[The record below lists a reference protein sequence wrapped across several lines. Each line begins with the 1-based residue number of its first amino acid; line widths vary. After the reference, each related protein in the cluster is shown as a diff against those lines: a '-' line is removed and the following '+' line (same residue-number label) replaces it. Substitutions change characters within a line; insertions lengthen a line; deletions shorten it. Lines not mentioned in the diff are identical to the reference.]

1 MNLSKNYRSDKAM
14 IWKIIKTAMIRSDIG
29 SIVELAQVTGIKP
42 ATLTQTRRRNPRSF
56 RLYELA
62 QIDKVVRFTSEEW
75 MQIREAMA

>member
-1 MNLSKNYRSDKAM
+1 M

-75 MQIREAMA
+75 LQIREAMA

>member
-1 MNLSKNYRSDKAM
+1 M

>member
-1 MNLSKNYRSDKAM
+1 M
-14 IWKIIKTAMIRSDIG
+14 IWKIIKVAMTRSDIN
-29 SIVELAQVTGIKP
+29 SYLELAQVTGIKP

>member
-1 MNLSKNYRSDKAM
+1 M
-14 IWKIIKTAMIRSDIG
+14 IWKIIKVAMTRSDIN
-29 SIVELAQVTGIKP
+29 SYLELAQITGINP
-42 ATLTQTRRRNPRSF
+42 ATLTQTRRRDPRSF